1 MYLFDYIKRLEERKG
16 RKLDLNQYTDIYH
29 LAEIVEREINLRNSK
44 EVDGLNDE
52 LIRQRNIITKAQRLL
67 KQL

>member
-16 RKLDLNQYTDIYH
+16 SKLDLNQYTDIYH